1 MTRIPLVGY
10 SDKLSLRPN
19 ETVSF
24 KISSNLK
31 KSFSASLKR
40 SISADPNP
48 KGVGIIEEDA
58 SKYFKTTSYKS
69 REQTFNPGS
78 YAVSKKPIKISIK
91 KNLTLSVIIFPTI
104 SSSRDQSIIAIDNVE
119 IYINS
124 KGLSSI
130 RVGKKSISI
139 NEPLE
144 LRYWYKIKVKIS
156 INGNA
161 SISQKMLKYKD
172 KKEITNKGKLIINK
186 DVSSKISLAAIIS
199 KGGVSNYFNGKIE
212 SPQIKIDN
220 KMYCWINP
228 NLQ

>member
-1 MTRIPLVGY
+1 MKNIQLLGY
-10 SDKLSLRPN
+10 SDKLSVRPG

-24 KISSNLK
+24 KISSTLK
-31 KSFSASLKR
+31 KKFTASLKR

-58 SKYFKTTSYKS
+58 SKYFKTTSYPS
-69 REQTFNPGS
+69 REQTFKPGS

-91 KNLTLSVIIFPTI
+91 KNLTLLVIIFPTL
-104 SSSRDQSIIAIDNVE
+104 SSSKDQSIITIDNIE

-124 KGLSSI
+124 KGSSAI

-139 NEPLE
+139 KEPLE
-144 LRYWYKIKVKIS
+144 LRSWYKIKVKIS

-172 KKEITNKGKLIINK
+172 KKPNIKKCTEILPKG
-186 DVSSKISLAAIIS
+186 SLVVFPGFVWHRVCPVKSGERNSLVI
-199 KGGVSNYFNGKIE
+199 
-212 SPQIKIDN
+212 
-220 KMYCWINP
+220 W
-228 NLQ
+228 NLGWPYK